1 MADAEKLVI
10 EIHTGERVQVTHAQ
24 MEVIEALDACHRK
37 GMSDATRREVLE
49 VMSAQLGY
57 EVREHV
63 VSGRFSELV
72 RLEVLEEVPKRDD
85 RFTQAIRAKRGRAS
99 KVLAYRRRLAQQ
111 GRLALSGGLR
121 AVGVGMAM
129 LDEVGSQVIEGSA
142 ALAGGGAVR

>member
-10 EIHTGERVQVTHAQ
+10 EIHTGERVRVSTSQ

-37 GMSDATRREVLE
+37 GMVDATRREVLE

-72 RLEVLEEVPKRDD
+72 RLEVLEECPKRDD
-85 RFTQAIRAKRGRAS
+85 RFTRAIRAKRARAS
-99 KVLAYRRRLAQQ
+99 LVTAYKRRLPLQ
-111 GRLALSGGLR
+111 GRLALSGGLQP
-121 AVGVGMAM
+121 VGVRMTM
-129 LDEVGSQVIEGSA
+129 MDEVGDHVIEA
-142 ALAGGGAVR
+142 AAPVAGGGAVR

>member
-10 EIHTGERVQVTHAQ
+10 EIHSGEKVRVSASQ

-37 GMSDATRREVLE
+37 GMVDATRREVLE

-72 RLEVLEEVPKRDD
+72 RLEVLEEAPKRDD
-85 RFTQAIRAKRGRAS
+85 RFTRAIRAKRGRAS
-99 KVLAYRRRLAQQ
+99 LVTAYRRRLAQQ
-111 GRLALSGGLR
+111 GRLALS
-121 AVGVGMAM
+121 AVFRPVDVRLTM
-129 LDEVGSQVIEGSA
+129 LDESGGQVIEGPA
-142 ALAGGGAVR
+142 GLAGGGAVR